1 MHSGKLELDH
11 INSIE
16 GIVIEGKKI
25 SRDIGFPTMNL
36 LIDDDCPF
44 KYGVYAG
51 IMEHEGAFYKG
62 AINIGVTPHFGAN
75 KPKLEIYVFDFN
87 KDMYGEKIKVTPL
100 YFLREE
106 MKFKDMQGLIEQ
118 IRKDCDKARKLLTT
132 Y

>member
-1 MHSGKLELDH
+1 MA
-11 INSIE
+11 SIE
-16 GIVIEGKKI
+16 GIVVQGKKI

-36 LIDDDCPF
+36 LLDDDCPF

-51 IMEHEGAFYKG
+51 IMEHEGVVYKG
-62 AINIGVTPHFGAN
+62 AINIGVTPHFGIN

-87 KDMYGEKIKVTPL
+87 KNMYGEKIKVTPL

-106 MKFKDMQGLIEQ
+106 MTFKDMEGLVEKIT
-118 IRKDCDKARKLLTT
+118 KDCNKAKELLAI